1 MTDRGAVVLIEQD
14 KVALIRREKNGRVYY
29 VFPGGK
35 QEIGETIEQCAK
47 REAFEE
53 LGVEVDVGEL
63 LTTVPFNGTQ
73 YYFFAKIIGGQFGT
87 GQAEEFLET
96 DGGTYLPLWVPI
108 SELDGKT
115 VIPHE
120 VVTALKRYLF

>member
-1 MTDRGAVVLIEQD
+1 MTDRGAVILIEQD
-14 KVALIRREKNGRVYY
+14 KVVLIRREKHGRVYY

-53 LGVEVDVGEL
+53 LGVEVEVGEL

-87 GQAEEFLET
+87 GQAEEFLEPH
-96 DGGTYLPLWVPI
+96 GGTYLPLWMPI
-108 SELDGKT
+108 SELDDKT

-120 VVTALKRYLF
+120 VVTALKNYII

>member
-1 MTDRGAVVLIEQD
+1 MTDRGAVVLIEQG
-14 KVALIRREKNGRVYY
+14 KVALIRREKNERVYY

-87 GQAEEFLET
+87 GQAEEFLEPN
-96 DGGTYLPLWVPI
+96 GGTYLPLWVPI

-115 VIPHE
+115 VIPQE
-120 VVTALKRYLF
+120 VVTAFKRYLF

>member
-14 KVALIRREKNGRVYY
+14 KVALIRREKNERVYY

-47 REAFEE
+47 RETFEE
-53 LGVEVDVGEL
+53 LGVEVDIGEL

-87 GQAEEFLET
+87 GQAEEFLEA

-120 VVTALKRYLF
+120 VVRALKHHLF

>member
-14 KVALIRREKNGRVYY
+14 KVALIRREKKERVYY

-53 LGVEVDVGEL
+53 LGVEVDIGEL

-87 GQAEEFLET
+87 GQAEEFLEQ
-96 DGGTYLPLWVPI
+96 DGGTYLPLWLPL

-115 VIPHE
+115 VIPYE
-120 VVTALKRYLF
+120 VVTALKDYLI

>member
-14 KVALIRREKNGRVYY
+14 KVARIRREKAGRVYY

-53 LGVEVDVGEL
+53 LGVEVEVGEL
-63 LTTVPFNGTQ
+63 LATVPFNGTQ
-73 YYFFAKIIGGQFGT
+73 YYYFAKIIGGQFGT
-87 GQAEEFLET
+87 GQAEEFLEV
-96 DGGTYLPLWVPI
+96 DSGTYLPLWVSI

-120 VVTALKRYLF
+120 VATALKHYLL

>member
-1 MTDRGAVVLIEQD
+1 MTDRGAVVLIESD

-53 LGVEVDVGEL
+53 LGVEVKVGEL
-63 LTTVPFNGTQ
+63 LTTVPYNGTQ
-73 YYFFAKIIGGQFGT
+73 YYFFAKIVGGKFGT
-87 GQAEEFLET
+87 GEAEEFLMP
-96 DGGTYLPLWVPI
+96 DSGTYLPVWVEI
-108 SELDGKT
+108 SKLDGNT

-120 VVTALKRYLF
+120 VVLALKNYV